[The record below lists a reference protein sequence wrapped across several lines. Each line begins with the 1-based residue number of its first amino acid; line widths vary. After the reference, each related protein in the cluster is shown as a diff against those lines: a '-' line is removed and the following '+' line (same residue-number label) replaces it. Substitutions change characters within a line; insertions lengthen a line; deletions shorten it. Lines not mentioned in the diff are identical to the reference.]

1 MAIFL
6 FPAWRE
12 RVIKRGGD
20 APVKG
25 ERGATLSLSSPH
37 GERKIKSSRDA
48 PVEGERGA
56 ALSPVSCIE
65 IEGEKKSS
73 QESGVDRSRR
83 ASTRWTTTHHWTITA
98 VHVVKK

>member
-56 ALSPVSCIE
+56 ALSPVSCYVFFKKKK
-65 IEGEKKSS
+65 KKSKIS
-73 QESGVDRSRR
+73 
-83 ASTRWTTTHHWTITA
+83 WTLG
-98 VHVVKK
+98 